1 MKKNPTEEE
10 LRKLYEENIGALAY
24 DLEEAFLQVFQSRSE
39 IFHNPA
45 FFLGAIAMT
54 AGHVMQ
60 VSEKQLDYKHSFK
73 ESFDDVMMQTY
84 NHYRQHPCDEEE
96 NEDNMN
102 LHIDLSKFN

>member
-24 DLEEAFLQVFQSRSE
+24 ELEDAFLEVFSRKSE
-39 IFHNPA
+39 TFQKPA
-45 FFLGAIAMT
+45 FFLGAIAVA

-60 VSEKQLDYKHSFK
+60 VTEKQLGYEYSFK

-84 NHYRQHPCDEEE
+84 NHYRQHPSDEED
-96 NEDNMN
+96 NEDLKNPK
-102 LHIDLSKFN
+102 IDLSKFS